1 MEKDHTIFPNPVIGE
16 QLVQLQD
23 DFVWLKSDNV
33 NLTIILQSEL
43 HVKKLLLCQE
53 TRPAAG
59 KLKELKAMVELEN
72 QEAAGLH

>member
-1 MEKDHTIFPNPVIGE
+1 
-16 QLVQLQD
+16 
-23 DFVWLKSDNV
+23 
-33 NLTIILQSEL
+33 LTIILQSEL